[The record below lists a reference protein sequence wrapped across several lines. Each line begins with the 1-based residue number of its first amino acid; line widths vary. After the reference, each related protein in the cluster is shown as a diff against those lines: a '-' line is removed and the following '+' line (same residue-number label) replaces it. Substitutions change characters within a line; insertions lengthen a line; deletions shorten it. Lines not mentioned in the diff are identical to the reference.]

1 MDIRAIK
8 NDFFKPIETAR
19 KIMADKLNKNFV
31 TIDDLQTLVKLSAKI
46 KEQSEIVCKE
56 LTPDADKV
64 YNYELD
70 ELKYACYLN
79 TKNYLEACRRK
90 KKQLDSLISYE
101 IRYNLIEDF
110 RNRRAAPLHILEIRE
125 RELIDS
131 VDALTLD
138 QIDPDVIKLYK
149 DDLDNKRKEINEYN
163 SQTNDIIN
171 LITKTNRINPFYE
184 IADTLRPVFNLS
196 RKKQKKLKSPDTSAQ
211 KIRKYKKAPDTYKDF
226 FVEKKEAA
234 KFANFLRS
242 YTKKYKKGLYPG
254 DVYYLY
260 VNYLR
265 KFKLLN
271 LKEYHLSYKIFGGKL
286 NPVKFNDIS
295 IYKYEGCSIKP
306 ASLGDLNFKNE
317 LDALI
322 SARS

>member
-46 KEQSEIVCKE
+46 KEQSEMVCKE

-125 RELIDS
+125 RELVDS

-171 LITKTNRINPFYE
+171 LIAKTNRINPFYE
-184 IADTLRPVFNLS
+184 IADTLKPVFNFS
-196 RKKQKKLKSPDTSAQ
+196 RKKQKRFKGIDSLMK
-211 KIRKYKKAPDTYKDF
+211 KKRKYKKAPKTYQDF
-226 FVEKKEAA
+226 FVEKEEAA
-234 KFANFLRS
+234 KFADFLRS
-242 YTKKYKKGLYPG
+242 YAKTNKNGLCPG
-254 DVYYLY
+254 DVYKLY
-260 VNYLR
+260 VECLQR
-265 KFKLLN
+265 LKLLN
-271 LKEYHLSYKIFGGKL
+271 TTAFHLSYKTFGDLLSQL
-286 NPVKFNDIS
+286 NTNGVI
-295 IYKYEGCSIKP
+295 IYKYKGCSIKFGSP
-306 ASLGDLNFKNE
+306 YDSDFIKA
-317 LDALI
+317 LDAFVAL
-322 SARS
+322 RG